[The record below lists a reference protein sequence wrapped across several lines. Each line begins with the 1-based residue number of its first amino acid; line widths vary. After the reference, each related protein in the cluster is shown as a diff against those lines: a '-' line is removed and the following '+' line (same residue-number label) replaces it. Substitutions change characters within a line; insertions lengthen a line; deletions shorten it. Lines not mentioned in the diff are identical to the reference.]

1 MRYLYISLYIIN
13 NNTIDYM
20 SFSLIIS
27 IYNTYY
33 FYVLW
38 LENTL
43 LTRKKFVN
51 DEDDDDD
58 DKASCIKEALE
69 KFSAIWRP
77 EAEAIRLIAF
87 HGLDLREFNHS
98 IYSKFK
104 IIKMVVVVMMLIVMI
119 IMMMMIVMMMSTV
132 LYNRTI
138 YLRNSLLNGFI
149 GIDLSYM

>member
-1 MRYLYISLYIIN
+1 
-13 NNTIDYM
+13 M

-33 FYVLW
+33 LYVLW
-38 LENTL
+38 IENTL

-104 IIKMVVVVMMLIVMI
+104 IIKMVVLHKLFYRNAIFI
-119 IMMMMIVMMMSTV
+119 AKREDMSYV
-132 LYNRTI
+132 
-138 YLRNSLLNGFI
+138 
-149 GIDLSYM
+149 DALSYEKFVDGCIKSIGCIFLCSLTIAFCIFTY